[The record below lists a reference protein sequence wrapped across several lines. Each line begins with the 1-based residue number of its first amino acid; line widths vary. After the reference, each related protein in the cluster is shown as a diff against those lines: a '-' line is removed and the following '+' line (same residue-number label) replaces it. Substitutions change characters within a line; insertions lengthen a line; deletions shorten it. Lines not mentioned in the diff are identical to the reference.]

1 MDDVRDIS
9 KKIKQQEK
17 EIENLQ
23 WSVGNLRS
31 ENEKQQRE
39 INNLYC
45 GGILLA
51 ASSIIA
57 ALNIASR

>member
-1 MDDVRDIS
+1 MDDVQDIS

-17 EIENLQ
+17 IMEDLQRSVRNLT
-23 WSVGNLRS
+23 S

-57 ALNIASR
+57 ALNIAAH

>member
-1 MDDVRDIS
+1 MDDIRDINRE
-9 KKIKQQEK
+9 IRQQQK
-17 EIENLQ
+17 EMEDLQRDIRNLK
-23 WSVGNLRS
+23 S

-57 ALNIASR
+57 ALNIAAH